1 MRGRSDAPSSPRGG
15 YAIRRRSPSPRGG
28 SAAQDDRE
36 NGTSLL
42 IRNLRLDCSVED
54 LQVPF
59 IQFGTLKN
67 IYLPRDYHTGQPRG
81 FGFIE
86 FANPAEA
93 KHKMD
98 DEILLGRKL
107 IVSFAKY
114 TRKKPADMRATKR
127 LRGRSHDERRSSRS
141 LSLFPTSMVCTRSFS
156 QSRLFP
162 FL

>member
-42 IRNLRLDCSVED
+42 IRNLRLDCS
-54 LQVPF
+54 
-59 IQFGTLKN
+59 
-67 IYLPRDYHTGQPRG
+67 QPRG